1 MQKFVSTNSITE
13 TSIKNDSILMPPP
26 LPPNKSILGGVSSSF
41 NTYLSYKSFNLSKS
55 PIKTRSN
62 TKLPSEDLSQ
72 TNSYRY
78 IPFTNYYNQTNSS
91 SNNNNNSN
99 LRKNSENNKNENL
112 NNIYKDSNKIILE
125 QKFTEQET
133 PKNGKDIKDFVNN
146 LLNYINNICSL
157 GFDKYKMR
165 NIIALKAKI
174 EVRYLDF
181 VNQGLKKEYF
191 IDCLMKMQNELIAF
205 ISKYNDQLIYDKNG
219 NNKSI
224 INDENKDFFS
234 LF

>member
-1 MQKFVSTNSITE
+1 MQKLVSTNSLTE

-78 IPFTNYYNQTNSS
+78 APFTSYCNQNNL
-91 SNNNNNSN
+91 SNCTN
-99 LRKNSENNKNENL
+99 LRKNSESNKTENL
-112 NNIYKDSNKIILE
+112 NIIYNDSNKIVLN
-125 QKFTEQET
+125 QKYIEQEQ
-133 PKNGKDIKDFVNN
+133 PKNEKDIKDFVNN
-146 LLNYINNICSL
+146 LLNYINIINSL
-157 GFDKYKMR
+157 GFDKYKIR
-165 NIIALKAKI
+165 NIVQLKAKI

-181 VNQGLKKEYF
+181 ISQGLKKEYF

-224 INDENKDFFS
+224 TNDENKDFFS

>member
-133 PKNGKDIKDFVNN
+133 PKNEKDIKNFVNN

>member
-1 MQKFVSTNSITE
+1 MQKLVSTNSLADI
-13 TSIKNDSILMPPP
+13 SIKNESILMPPP

-62 TKLPSEDLSQ
+62 TKLPSEDLSI

-78 IPFTNYYNQTNSS
+78 VPFTNYYHP
-91 SNNNNNSN
+91 NNSPN
-99 LRKNSENNKNENL
+99 SINIRKNSDLSSKSENL
-112 NNIYKDSNKIILE
+112 NSIYNDSNKVILN
-125 QKFTEQET
+125 QKFTEQEQ
-133 PKNGKDIKDFVNN
+133 PKNEKDIKDFVNN
-146 LLNYINNICSL
+146 LLNYINFVCSL
-157 GFDKYKMR
+157 GFDKYKIR

-174 EVRYLDF
+174 EVRHLDYI
-181 VNQGLKKEYF
+181 NQGLKKEYY

-205 ISKYNDQLIYDKNG
+205 ISKYNDQLIYDKHG

-224 INDENKDFFS
+224 DENKDFFS

>member
-1 MQKFVSTNSITE
+1 MQKYVSSNSLTDM
-13 TSIKNDSILMPPP
+13 SIKNESILMPPP
-26 LPPNKSILGGVSSSF
+26 LPPNKSIIGGVSSSF

-78 IPFTNYYNQTNSS
+78 LPFTNYYHQINSS
-91 SNNNNNSN
+91 NCFNV
-99 LRKNSENNKNENL
+99 RKNSDSNKNENL
-112 NNIYKDSNKIILE
+112 NNIYNDNNKITIN
-125 QKFTEQET
+125 QKFIEQEQ
-133 PKNGKDIKDFVNN
+133 PKNDKEIKDFANN
-146 LLNYINNICSL
+146 LLNYINYICSF
-157 GFDKYKMR
+157 GFDKYKIR

-174 EVRYLDF
+174 EVRSLDYIS
-181 VNQGLKKEYF
+181 QGLKKEYY

-205 ISKYNDQLIYDKNG
+205 ISKYNDQLIYDKHG

-224 INDENKDFFS
+224 INDENKEFFS

>member
-1 MQKFVSTNSITE
+1 MQKLVSTNSITE

-26 LPPNKSILGGVSSSF
+26 LPPNKSILGVSSSF
-41 NTYLSYKSFNLSKS
+41 NTILSYKSLNLSKS
-55 PIKTRSN
+55 PIKTRSV

-72 TNSYRY
+72 TNSYRFT
-78 IPFTNYYNQTNSS
+78 PFTNYYNQIN
-91 SNNNNNSN
+91 SNNCFN

-112 NNIYKDSNKIILE
+112 NNIYNDSNKIVLN
-125 QKFTEQET
+125 QKFIEQEQ
-133 PKNGKDIKDFVNN
+133 PKNEKDIKDFVNN
-146 LLNYINNICSL
+146 LLNYINSICAL
-157 GFDKYKMR
+157 GFDKYKRR

-174 EVRYLDF
+174 EVRYLDYI
-181 VNQGLKKEYF
+181 NQGLKKEYY
-191 IDCLMKMQNELIAF
+191 IDCLMKMQSELIAF

-224 INDENKDFFS
+224 INDDNKDFFS

>member
-1 MQKFVSTNSITE
+1 MQKLVSTNSITE

-41 NTYLSYKSFNLSKS
+41 NTILSYKSLNLSKS
-55 PIKTRSN
+55 PVKTRSF

-78 IPFTNYYNQTNSS
+78 APFTNYCNINSS
-91 SNNNNNSN
+91 NCFHF
-99 LRKNSENNKNENL
+99 RKNSENNKNENL
-112 NNIYKDSNKIILE
+112 NNIYNDSNKIILN
-125 QKFTEQET
+125 QKFIEQEQ
-133 PKNGKDIKDFVNN
+133 PKNEKDIKDFVNN
-146 LLNYINNICSL
+146 LLNYINSICSL
-157 GFDKYKMR
+157 GFEKYKMR
-165 NIIALKAKI
+165 NIVALKAKI
-174 EVRYLDF
+174 EVRYLDYN
-181 VNQGLKKEYF
+181 NQGLKKEYF
-191 IDCLMKMQNELIAF
+191 IECLMKMQSELIAF

>member
-1 MQKFVSTNSITE
+1 MQKLVSSNSQADM
-13 TSIKNDSILMPPP
+13 SIKNDSSLMPPP
-26 LPPNKSILGGVSSSF
+26 LPPNKSILGGISSSF

-78 IPFTNYYNQTNSS
+78 IPFTNYYHQ
-91 SNNNNNSN
+91 NNTQNCINF
-99 LRKNSENNKNENL
+99 RKNSDNSSKNENL
-112 NNIYKDSNKIILE
+112 NNIYSDNNKIILN
-125 QKFTEQET
+125 QKFTEQEQ
-133 PKNGKDIKDFVNN
+133 PKNEKDIKDFVNN
-146 LLNYINNICSL
+146 LLNYINFICTQ
-157 GFDKYKMR
+157 GFDKYKIR

-174 EVRYLDF
+174 EVRHCDYIS
-181 VNQGLKKEYF
+181 QGLKKEYF
-191 IDCLMKMQNELIAF
+191 IDCLMKMQNELITF
-205 ISKYNDQLIYDKNG
+205 ISKYNDQLINDKYG

>member
-1 MQKFVSTNSITE
+1 
-13 TSIKNDSILMPPP
+13 MPPP

-78 IPFTNYYNQTNSS
+78 VPFANYYNLNNSS
-91 SNNNNNSN
+91 NSIN
-99 LRKNSENNKNENL
+99 LRKNSECNRNENL
-112 NNIYKDSNKIILE
+112 NSVYNDSNKIVLT
-125 QKFTEQET
+125 QKFTEQEQ
-133 PKNGKDIKDFVNN
+133 PKNEKDIKNFVKN
-146 LLNYINNICSL
+146 LLNYINSICSL
-157 GFDKYKMR
+157 GFEKYKLR
-165 NIIALKAKI
+165 NIIQLKAKI
-174 EVRYLDF
+174 EVRYFDF
-181 VNQGLKKEYF
+181 INQGLKKEYF

-205 ISKYNDQLIYDKNG
+205 ISKYNDQLIYDKKG

>member
-1 MQKFVSTNSITE
+1 MQKLVSSNSLTDM
-13 TSIKNDSILMPPP
+13 SIKNESILMPPP
-26 LPPNKSILGGVSSSF
+26 LPPNKSILGGISSSF

-78 IPFTNYYNQTNSS
+78 APFTNYYHQINSS
-91 SNNNNNSN
+91 NCFNF
-99 LRKNSENNKNENL
+99 RKNSESNKNENL
-112 NNIYKDSNKIILE
+112 NNIYNDNNKLIFN
-125 QKFTEQET
+125 QKFTKYEQ
-133 PKNGKDIKDFVNN
+133 PKNEKEIKEFVNN
-146 LLNYINNICSL
+146 LLNYINLINSL

-174 EVRYLDF
+174 EIRYLDYIS
-181 VNQGLKKEYF
+181 QGLKKEYF

-219 NNKSI
+219 NNKSLV
-224 INDENKDFFS
+224 NDENKDFFS

>member
-1 MQKFVSTNSITE
+1 MQKLVSTNSLTE

-78 IPFTNYYNQTNSS
+78 APFTSYCNQNNL
-91 SNNNNNSN
+91 SNCTN
-99 LRKNSENNKNENL
+99 LRKNSESNKTENL
-112 NNIYKDSNKIILE
+112 NIIYNDSNKIVLNQKYIE
-125 QKFTEQET
+125 QDQ
-133 PKNGKDIKDFVNN
+133 PKNEKDIKDFVNN
-146 LLNYINNICSL
+146 LLNYINIINSL
-157 GFDKYKMR
+157 GFDKYKIR
-165 NIIALKAKI
+165 NIVQLKAKI

-181 VNQGLKKEYF
+181 ISQGLKKEYF

-224 INDENKDFFS
+224 TNDENKDFFS